1 MTCQEVVD
9 YMNRY
14 LDGDLDEHERLL
26 LMEHLNECPDDQE
39 LFERLKRLSSD
50 LEELPKIV
58 PPFSLVDSILPQLA
72 EIDDLRDAKAASRGG
87 ASLSLNE
94 SEEAA
99 SEEESEMPARS
110 VRRSDTSRF
119 SKRARIWTGSA
130 AAAAAAVVILLA
142 VPWGSTSLDKQ
153 LAMDGGSN
161 TSQAGMFNEK
171 AVEEENGA
179 STADNM
185 QKRTMNT
192 PESAA
197 DPLQQGDTVPTATD
211 PDRSL
216 LDDSAKGQD
225 EIKNNMIGPSVP
237 SVPSGG
243 GKGSTTYPSPGSGSF
258 NKYAPGGSSAIPGF
272 TSPSP
277 DGVANQKGGLM
288 AVPEVTYSPDGQYS
302 YSISQGWVVIQKE
315 DGGKQFDHTFEG
327 AITEPAWSG
336 DSRYLTVAV
345 QAKAG
350 QVLTYKIDVENGS
363 FEKTEG

>member
-72 EIDDLRDAKAASRGG
+72 EIDDLRDAKAASLEGV
-87 ASLSLNE
+87 SLSLNE

-99 SEEESEMPARS
+99 AEEESESPAEARS
-110 VRRSDTSRF
+110 VRRSGASRF
-119 SKRARIWTGSA
+119 SKRARIWTGST
-130 AAAAAAVVILLA
+130 AAAAAAVIILLA

-153 LAMDGGSN
+153 LAMDGGSE
-161 TSQAGMFNEK
+161 TSQAGIFNKK
-171 AVEEENGA
+171 AVEEESSAAQA
-179 STADNM
+179 SNM
-185 QKRTMNT
+185 QKRIADA
-192 PESAA
+192 PESSA
-197 DPLQQGDTVPTATD
+197 DPLQQGGTVPTATD
-211 PDRSL
+211 PERSL
-216 LDDSAKGQD
+216 SGDSAKGQN
-225 EIKNNMIGPSVP
+225 EINNNRIGP

-243 GKGSTTYPSPGSGSF
+243 GKGSTTYPSPGSGGF
-258 NKYAPGGSSAIPGF
+258 NNDAPGGWSATPGF

-277 DGVANQKGGLM
+277 DGIANQRGLM

-350 QVLTYKIDVENGS
+350 QVLTYKIDVEDGS